1 MKFLLI
7 AIAVL
12 GLIYMVFIA
21 SKKPGDKPDRPEV
34 LYQKEVEKVK
44 AVETLLQ
51 DTVEQR
57 LNNKGLNEMDQA
69 R

>member
-12 GLIYMVFIA
+12 GLIYMVFIE
-21 SKKPGDKPDRPEV
+21 SNKPEDKPEDKPDRPEV
-34 LYQKEVEKVK
+34 LYKKEVEKVQ
-44 AVETLLQ
+44 AVEVLLQ
-51 DTVEQR
+51 EKVDQR
-57 LNNKGLNEMDQA
+57 LNEMDQA

>member
-12 GLIYMVFIA
+12 GLIYMVFID
-21 SKKPGDKPDRPEV
+21 SKKPEDKTDRPEV
-34 LYQKEVEKVK
+34 LYKKEVEKVQ
-44 AVETLLQ
+44 AVEVLLQ
-51 DTVEQR
+51 KKVDQR
-57 LNNKGLNEMDQA
+57 LNEMDQV

>member
-12 GLIYMVFIA
+12 GLIYMVFID
-21 SKKPGDKPDRPEV
+21 SKKSEDKSDRPEV
-34 LYQKEVEKVK
+34 LYQQEVEKVQ
-44 AVETLLQ
+44 AVEVLLQ
-51 DTVEQR
+51 DTVDQR
-57 LNNKGLNEMDQA
+57 LDEMDQV

>member
-12 GLIYMVFIA
+12 GLIYVVFIN
-21 SKKPGDKPDRPEV
+21 SKKPEDKPDRPEV

-44 AVETLLQ
+44 AVEILLQ
-51 DTVEQR
+51 DTVDQR
-57 LNNKGLNEMDQA
+57 LNEMDQA

>member
-12 GLIYMVFIA
+12 GLIYVVFIN
-21 SKKPGDKPDRPEV
+21 SKKSDDKPDRPEA

-44 AVETLLQ
+44 AVEILLQ
-51 DTVEQR
+51 DTVDQR
-57 LNNKGLNEMDQA
+57 LNEMDQA

>member
-12 GLIYMVFIA
+12 GLIYMVFID
-21 SKKPGDKPDRPEV
+21 SKKPEDKPDRLEV
-34 LYQKEVEKVK
+34 LYKKEVEKVQ
-44 AVETLLQ
+44 AVEVLLQ
-51 DTVEQR
+51 KKVDQR
-57 LNNKGLNEMDQA
+57 LNEMDQV

>member
-12 GLIYMVFIA
+12 GLIYMVFIE
-21 SKKPGDKPDRPEV
+21 SKKPEDKPDRPEV
-34 LYQKEVEKVK
+34 LYKKEVEKVQ
-44 AVETLLQ
+44 AVEVLLQ
-51 DTVEQR
+51 EKVDQR
-57 LNNKGLNEMDQA
+57 LNQMDQA